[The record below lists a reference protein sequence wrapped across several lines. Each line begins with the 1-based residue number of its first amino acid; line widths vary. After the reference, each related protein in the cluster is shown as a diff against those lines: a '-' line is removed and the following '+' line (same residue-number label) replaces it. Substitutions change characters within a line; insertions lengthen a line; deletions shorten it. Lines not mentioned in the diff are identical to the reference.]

1 MNARLFLILLF
12 SISIIYSCKEKKNE
26 AKLQSIE
33 DYWFEQIKL
42 YPDSALLKENLIQL
56 YRDSL
61 DYEAALFYSD
71 SLVSA
76 EDDNP
81 RWWHIKGT
89 LHFELHDTTTAIK
102 AFSKAY
108 MLNPNPI
115 DGIYWARILAFKSDS
130 SCLILCNEL
139 LQKFGKDIEKETFLI
154 KGDYYNSK
162 KNYDNALLNYDSS
175 MSASYTFM
183 EAYLQKARLLM
194 QLEKID
200 AAIAVLKK
208 ATIVQNNY
216 DEGFFNLGKC
226 YEKIKDTNAAIEA
239 YNRVLIINPDYTEAE
254 NAIDALNK

>member
-1 MNARLFLILLF
+1 MLLF

-26 AKLQSIE
+26 PKLQSIE

-56 YRDSL
+56 YRDSF

-71 SLVSA
+71 SLVKV
-76 EDDNP
+76 EGDNP

-89 LHFELHDTTTAIK
+89 LHFELHDTVTAIK
-102 AFSKAY
+102 SFSKAY

-115 DGIYWARILAFKSDS
+115 DGIYWARILAFQSDS

-139 LQKFGKDIEKETFLI
+139 SQKFGKNIEKETYLI
-154 KGDYYNSK
+154 KGDFFTSIK
-162 KNYDNALLNYDSS
+162 DYDKALLNYDSS
-175 MSASYTFM
+175 INASYTFM

-194 QLEKID
+194 QLEEFD

-208 ATIVQNNY
+208 STIVQNNY

-239 YNRVLIINPDYTEAE
+239 YNRVLIINPDYSEAE
-254 NAIDALNK
+254 NAIDLLNN